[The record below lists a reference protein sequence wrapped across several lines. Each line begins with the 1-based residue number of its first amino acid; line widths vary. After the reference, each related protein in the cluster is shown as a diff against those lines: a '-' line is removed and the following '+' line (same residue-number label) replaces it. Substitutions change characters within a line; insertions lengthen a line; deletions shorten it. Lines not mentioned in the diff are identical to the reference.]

1 MRGMRGNK
9 GLLVAGTLLVLGC
22 GGPKRATVPGPQV
35 GGQRVTVVEFTP
47 VAATNYDAPTGS
59 LGLALAEEIA
69 GELRRQGHT
78 AEAIP
83 AGGQPTGDVIVR
95 GRLVRVDGGSRAQC
109 YWVGFGA
116 GAAKFGTAGDVL
128 KRDGTQL
135 ASFAD
140 ERRSGFGIFGGAT
153 ETLMQKCVRQVGRDI
168 AEMVH
173 TGEYRQ

>member
-1 MRGMRGNK
+1 MRGMRGTK

-47 VAATNYDAPTGS
+47 VAATNYNAPTGS

-95 GRLVRVDGGSRAQC
+95 GRLVRMDGGSRALR

-116 GAAKFGTAGDVL
+116 GAAKFGTAVVPHRGRTGRSPGRTMVAAQPL
-128 KRDGTQL
+128 TV
-135 ASFAD
+135 ASST
-140 ERRSGFGIFGGAT
+140 RRRRTHPACMVDWR
-153 ETLMQKCVRQVGRDI
+153 LI
-168 AEMVH
+168 AQAAA
-173 TGEYRQ
+173 R